1 MRWRDEEEKRERGRG
16 SMEERDR
23 HRPVKLGKKP
33 VRTGADEVKRARCG
47 VMA

>member
-1 MRWRDEEEKRERGRG
+1 MEERGGEKKKERETG

-23 HRPVKLGKKP
+23 HRPVELGKKP

-47 VMA
+47 VVA